1 MAAAV
6 RATTNPVTTTFHQLL
21 NQPALAMKPET
32 RPMKKATGH
41 QGNAFGSMAIPQI
54 VLERAPVS
62 APAQG
67 PQSTATRI
75 VPTES
80 RNTGNLSVTTICP
93 MAILMA
99 IATGMS
105 THVIVLKSFLIF
117 NQDLLSVFC
126 VIVP

>member
-1 MAAAV
+1 MVAAV
-6 RATTNPVTTTFHQLL
+6 RATTKPVTTTFHQLL
-21 NQPALAMKPET
+21 NQPAFAMKPDT

-41 QGNAFGSMAIPQI
+41 QGNAFGSMAMPQM
-54 VLERAPVS
+54 VLDNAPVK
-62 APAQG
+62 APAHG
-67 PQSTATRI
+67 PQSTATST

-99 IATGMS
+99 IATGIS

-117 NQDLLSVFC
+117 NQDLLSAF
-126 VIVP
+126 